1 MKIPSI
7 IYKQFHRYKP
17 IHEMHNLQWFAL
29 KKEYGASYGD
39 INKEYRF
46 KKQPKL
52 LDIGNAD
59 VRQMIEDTI
68 EPHNKSILAY
78 SDPDMQYSGGAAN
91 KKYHEIVYQY
101 FGDDYDGTFINE
113 TELKGNSKYS
123 EEELRGPSEIV
134 IWKDH
139 TDLLEELNTTG
150 GKKLKQKKRQTKR
163 INKLYRKQRKNKSCK
178 RR

>member
-1 MKIPSI
+1 MKIPTI
-7 IYKQFHRYKP
+7 IYKQFRRYKP

-29 KKEYGASYGD
+29 KKDYGTSYGD
-39 INKEYRF
+39 INKEYMF

-68 EPHNKSILAY
+68 EPHNKSILTY

-91 KKYHEIVYQY
+91 KKYHELVYQY
-101 FGDDYDGTFINE
+101 FGDDYDGTFIDE
-113 TELKGNSKYS
+113 TELKGNDKYS
-123 EEELRGPSEIV
+123 EEDLNGPSEIV

-139 TDLLEELNTTG
+139 NALLEELNTTG
-150 GKKLKQKKRQTKR
+150 GKKNKKHTQKKR
-163 INKLYRKQRKNKSCK
+163 NKKSYKKQGKKKSYK
-178 RR
+178 KQ